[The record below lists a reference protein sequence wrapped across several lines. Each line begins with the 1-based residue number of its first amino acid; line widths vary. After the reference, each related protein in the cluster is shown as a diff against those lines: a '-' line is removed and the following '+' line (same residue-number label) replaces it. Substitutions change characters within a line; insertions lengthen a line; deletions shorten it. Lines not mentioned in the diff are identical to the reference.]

1 MSSLHWLEKRAPRN
15 TIVEKVDS
23 TGRFKVITHYDQ
35 TSRKRTIV
43 QRLDTRFRKGQSGN
57 PKGRPKGSLNAS
69 TLLKDMF
76 NTTVPVREGEKR
88 QFMTR
93 ADAMIRG
100 TMANALRGDAR
111 SLTTIMDLLEMTGY
125 LDLPID
131 EGREWGPLIIN
142 SPADDLE
149 EWALLGPHREN
160 ERKRYLAMAEE
171 EEALE
176 RAQKQPLGNKEGK
189 SP

>member
-1 MSSLHWLEKRAPRN
+1 
-15 TIVEKVDS
+15 
-23 TGRFKVITHYDQ
+23 
-35 TSRKRTIV
+35 
-43 QRLDTRFRKGQSGN
+43 
-57 PKGRPKGSLNAS
+57 
-69 TLLKDMF
+69 
-76 NTTVPVREGEKR
+76 
-88 QFMTR
+88 MTR

-131 EGREWGPLIIN
+131 EGRKWAPLIIN
-142 SPADDLE
+142 RPAEDGE

-160 ERKRYLAMAEE
+160 ERKRYLAMGEE